1 MMKKSNGWL
10 SFFTKPI
17 LMTIIIALLAIIGL
31 FCVNTWFNG
40 NFYAES
46 IIAPILTSIIAAVI
60 VSLTID
66 IKKQVSGIQNM
77 IIDTFTSNSF
87 LEKLTDERLQDI
99 RSNAITEMHKQ
110 RYPNMQKG
118 LMDKD
123 KEIFSA
129 LMHPYYEIYRETA
142 IYYKNKNLNWNT
154 FSSENGTKVLYRTV
168 NIQYTIKSPTMDSI
182 EDIADISIRKCVQ
195 TPIDS
200 NNEQTIKK
208 IFNLSHFYIS
218 VDGAERFDI
227 KDDIKYEIKQLESH
241 SDYYSTSVSLLYD
254 GTNAKIIST
263 HNNLKGIF
271 VKYEK
276 SIKVEIDYEIY
287 LPIEDNHF
295 TNRLKYP
302 AKSFRIDCI
311 CNDDDNVRL
320 YGELLGTFTENS
332 KIKISH
338 PNDNV
343 ISIEA
348 FDWLLP
354 RNGVFVI
361 LCEKTTSIDRM

>member
-1 MMKKSNGWL
+1 MMKKLNTIL
-10 SFFTKPI
+10 NFFTRPI
-17 LMTIIIALLAIIGL
+17 LVMIIIALLAIVGL
-31 FCVNTWFNG
+31 FYINQSCGG

-46 IIAPILTSIIAAVI
+46 IFAPILTSIIAAVI

-66 IKKQVSGIQNM
+66 IKKQVSGIQDM

-142 IYYKNKNLNWNT
+142 IYYKNKKLDWDT
-154 FSSENGTKVLYRTV
+154 FSSENGARVLYRTV
-168 NIQYTIKSPTMDSI
+168 NIQYTIKSPTMDSV
-182 EDIADISIRKCVQ
+182 EDVADLSMRKCIQ
-195 TPIDS
+195 KPIES
-200 NNEQTIKK
+200 NEEQIIKQ
-208 IFNLSHFYIS
+208 IFNLSHFYIL
-218 VDGAERFDI
+218 VDGDERSDI
-227 KDDIKYEIKQLESH
+227 KDDIKYEIKELESH
-241 SDYYSTSVSLLYD
+241 SDYYNTSVSLLYD
-254 GTNAKIIST
+254 GTNTQIT
-263 HNNLKGIF
+263 DTYNNLKGIF
-271 VKYEK
+271 VKYKK
-276 SIKVEIDYEIY
+276 SIKVEVDYEIY

-361 LCEKTTSIDRM
+361 LCEKTSSIDRM